1 MIYSTKVNK
10 IISHFHIT
18 QKYFY
23 KYLQIRHYVS
33 IRNGGL
39 SIGNY
44 YNFLYNFFLC
54 SSDTQK
60 FVSKFYSM
68 LVEHRQKSW
77 RNLDLQKTDLQ
88 KSWSKKNGYDFDA
101 ASWENII
108 KLPVSISVCN
118 EFREMQFYIVHQA
131 YVSPYRYSKFNKQV
145 SPNCMKCKKIPLH
158 FVSLSVG
165 M

>member
-68 LVEHRQKSW
+68 LVEHRQNK
-77 RNLDLQKTDLQ
+77 LTDLQ
-88 KSWSKKNGYDFDA
+88 KSWSKKMGMILMLLHGKTLSNSLFLFLFA
-101 ASWENII
+101 TNLE
-108 KLPVSISVCN
+108 
-118 EFREMQFYIVHQA
+118 
-131 YVSPYRYSKFNKQV
+131 
-145 SPNCMKCKKIPLH
+145 KCS
-158 FVSLSVG
+158 FT
-165 M
+165 